1 MNKRISLKDIASRVG
16 VSTALVS
23 YVLNGK
29 EKEARVGLEMAGKI
43 RKVAK
48 ELNYQPNLIAKGLK
62 SGQTKTLGLI
72 VADISNPFFSS
83 LARIIEIEAKKN
95 GYTVLFGSSDE
106 DLENSKN
113 LINTFLNRQVDGL
126 IITPVE
132 GSDEQ
137 IKDLQKK
144 GIPFVLMD
152 RGLEKRKTNKVII
165 DNYNAAFNATNLLIK
180 NGYKKIAMIAYD
192 TRLTHMQH
200 RIEGYK
206 KALKAAKIKDVA
218 ELLIKVKF
226 VALQE
231 QIEQALQNLLIKNK
245 KIDAIV
251 FATNSISIQSLKVIH
266 HLKIKVPQELGIVSF
281 DESEVFDFF
290 YSPVTYIK
298 QDMQAIGENA
308 VKVLLQNIN
317 DDKKNNT
324 EIVIPA
330 AIVIRES
337 SGK

>member
-29 EKEARVGLEMAGKI
+29 EKEARVGVEMAGKI

-266 HLKIKVPQELGIVSF
+266 RLKIKVPQELGIVSF

>member
-1 MNKRISLKDIASRVG
+1 MTKRTSLKDIAVKVG

-29 EKEARVGLEMAGKI
+29 EKEARVGEAMSQKI
-43 RKVAK
+43 KAVAK

-62 SGQTKTLGLI
+62 SGHTKTLGLI
-72 VADISNPFFSS
+72 VADISNPFFST

-95 GYTVLFGSSDE
+95 DYTVLFGSSDE
-106 DLENSKN
+106 DLENSQN

-132 GSDEQ
+132 DSEKQ
-137 IKDLQKK
+137 IEDLQLR

-152 RGLEKRKTNKVII
+152 RGLKKNNTSKVII
-165 DNYNAAFNATNLLIK
+165 DNYDAAFNATNLLIK
-180 NGYKKIAMIAYD
+180 NGYRKIAMIAYD
-192 TRLTHMQH
+192 TKLTHMQD
-200 RIEGYK
+200 RVEGYK
-206 KALKAAKIKDVA
+206 GALKANKIKSPDA
-218 ELLIKVKF
+218 LLIKVKF
-226 VALQE
+226 NKMQQEIEFALR
-231 QIEQALQNLLIKNK
+231 NLIKSG
-245 KIDAIV
+245 KIDALV
-251 FATNSISIQSLKVIH
+251 FATNSISIQALKVIH
-266 HLKIKVPQELGIVSF
+266 QLKIKVPQELGIISF

-308 VKVLLQNIN
+308 VKVVLQNI
-317 DDKKNNT
+317 DDNKKNNI
-324 EIVIPA
+324 EIVVPTTI
-330 AIVIRES
+330 IVRES

>member
-1 MNKRISLKDIASRVG
+1 MNKRVSLKDVASKVG

-29 EKEARVGLEMAGKI
+29 EKEARVGEEMSKKI
-43 RKVAK
+43 RKVAR

-62 SGQTKTLGLI
+62 SGHTKTLGLI
-72 VADISNPFFSS
+72 VADISNPFFST

-106 DLENSKN
+106 DLENSQN

-132 GSDEQ
+132 GSDDQ

-144 GIPFVLMD
+144 GIPVVLMD
-152 RGLEKRKTNKVII
+152 RDLAKSDSSKVII
-165 DNYNAAFNATNLLIK
+165 DNYNAAFNATSLLIK

-192 TRLTHMQH
+192 TKLTHMLD
-200 RIEGYK
+200 RTEGYRS
-206 KALKAAKIKDVA
+206 ALKVNKVKDSGA
-218 ELLIKVKF
+218 LLIKVKF
-226 VALQE
+226 NTMQAQIEKALQY
-231 QIEQALQNLLIKNK
+231 LIGKK
-245 KIDAIV
+245 KIDAVV

-266 HLKIKVPQELGIVSF
+266 RLKVRVPKELGIISF
-281 DESEVFDFF
+281 DESDVFDFF

-298 QDMQAIGENA
+298 QDMQAIGESA
-308 VKVLLQNIN
+308 VNVLVQIIN
-317 DDKKNNT
+317 DSGKKN
-324 EIVIPA
+324 IQAVIPA
-330 AIVIRES
+330 TIVVRES
-337 SGK
+337 SGN